1 MIFQCSDLDRALEHP
16 ELMPDA
22 RAHAA
27 KCPRCSEQLYL
38 WAEISRVGAQL
49 HEEWES
55 PELWPRIE
63 AGLTPTVPRRMPG
76 ATWRWAMA
84 AAAVVLLAVILLRPG
99 RQQSPDFLTDAALE
113 QVQRAEA
120 AYAQSIERLSQVA
133 GPGLEQSPSPLASA
147 YREKLLLLDS
157 EISEIKAAA
166 ESNRYNAYVQTQLA
180 SLYREKQRTLQ
191 EWLEYA
197 KRNHTL
203 TN

>member
-22 RAHAA
+22 REHAA
-27 KCPRCSEQLYL
+27 RCPRCSEQLYL
-38 WAEISRVGAQL
+38 WAEISRLAPQL
-49 HEEWES
+49 HREWES

-63 AGLTPTVPRRMPG
+63 AHLTPAEPKRIAP

-84 AAAVVLLAVILLRPG
+84 AAALVLLAAVMFRPW
-99 RQQSPDFLTDAALE
+99 RQQSHDFLTEEALD

-120 AYAQSIERLSQVA
+120 AYAQSIEKLSRVA
-133 GPGLEQSPSPLASA
+133 GPGLEKSPAPLASA
-147 YREKLLLLDS
+147 YREKLLILDS
-157 EISEIKAAA
+157 EIAEIKAAA
-166 ESNRYNAYVQTQLA
+166 ENNRYNAYVQTQLA
-180 SLYREKQRTLQ
+180 SLYREKQKTLQ

-197 KRNHTL
+197 KRNPSL

>member
-38 WAEISRVGAQL
+38 WAEISRLGSQL
-49 HEEWES
+49 HQEWES
-55 PELWPRIE
+55 PELWPRIA
-63 AGLTPTVPRRMPG
+63 AGLTAATPRRMPTP
-76 ATWRWAMA
+76 AWRWAMA
-84 AAAVVLLAVILLRPG
+84 AAAVVLLAVALFRPG
-99 RQQSPDFLTDAALE
+99 KQQTRDFLTDEALQ

-120 AYAQSIERLSQVA
+120 AYAQSIEKLSQVA
-133 GPGLEQSPSPLASA
+133 GPALEQSPAPLASA

-157 EISEIKAAA
+157 EIAEIKAAA
-166 ESNRYNAYVQTQLA
+166 ENNRYNAYVQTQLA
-180 SLYREKQRTLQ
+180 SLYREKQKTLQ

-197 KRNHTL
+197 KRNHT
-203 TN
+203 TAN

>member
-27 KCPRCSEQLYL
+27 RCPKCSEQLYL

-49 HEEWES
+49 HREWES
-55 PELWPRIE
+55 PELWPRIQAE
-63 AGLTPTVPRRMPG
+63 LMSSAPRRTAAPM
-76 ATWRWAMA
+76 WRWAMA
-84 AAAVVLLAVILLRPG
+84 AAAVVLLAVALLRPG
-99 RQQSPDFLTDAALE
+99 RQQSRDFLTEEALD

-120 AYAQSIERLSQVA
+120 AYAQSIEKLSKVA
-133 GPGLEQSPSPLASA
+133 GPALERSPAPLASA

-166 ESNRYNAYVQTQLA
+166 ENNRYNAYVQTQLA
-180 SLYREKQRTLQ
+180 SLYREKQKTLQ
-191 EWLEYA
+191 EWLDYA
-197 KRNHTL
+197 KRNPTL